1 MLKIATIAGSDASGG
16 AGLEA
21 DLKTFEE
28 YGLYGMAAVTLIAT
42 MDPDNNW
49 THKVFPVGEDSLRSQ
64 LETVFKGVGAEAV
77 KTGMLGTFYAVDLA
91 REYISQYKI
100 KNYVLDP
107 VMVCK
112 GAGEALNPEL
122 NAAVEQKLLPLAE
135 VATPNLFEAEQLSG
149 LKEIS
154 GIEQMK
160 EAAKIIHGKGA
171 RSVFIKA
178 GPKLAQRSCVDEQ
191 IQHALA
197 PINATV
203 LQDGG
208 LALARPA
215 DGGKLRDAAESNSAR
230 AVDILYNGK
239 DFTIFEEDLI
249 KTTWTHGAGCTTSAA
264 IASGL
269 ARGLSVLDAV
279 ALAKKFI
286 TESLKAGF
294 ALNQWVGPGNPSNW
308 RKNRLFDNL

>member
-1 MLKIATIAGSDASGG
+1 MIKIATIAGCDASGG

-49 THKVFPVGEDSLRSQ
+49 AHKIFPAEEDSLRAQ
-64 LETVFKGVGAEAV
+64 LETVFKGVGAAAA

-91 REYISQYKI
+91 QEYIEKYKI

-122 NAAVEQKLLPLAE
+122 NAAVEKKLLPLAE
-135 VATPNLFEAEQLSG
+135 AATPNLFEAQQLSG

-154 GIEQMK
+154 TVEQIK
-160 EAAKIIHGKGA
+160 EAARIIHGKGA
-171 RSVFIKA
+171 KNVFIK
-178 GPKLAQRSCVDEQ
+178 
-191 IQHALA
+191 
-197 PINATV
+197 
-203 LQDGG
+203 GG
-208 LALARPA
+208 A
-215 DGGKLRDAAESNSAR
+215 KLREAIETAQPKAL
-230 AVDILYNGK
+230 DIFFDGK
-239 DFTIFEEDLI
+239 KFEILEEDLV
-249 KTTWTHGAGCTTSAA
+249 KTAWTHGAGCTTSAA

-269 ARGLSVLDAV
+269 ARGLSVRDAV
-279 ALAKKFI
+279 FLAKKFI
-286 TESLKAGF
+286 TESLKSGF
-294 ALNQWVGPGNPSNW
+294 ALNKWVGPGNPSAW
-308 RKNRLFDNL
+308 RKDRLFGI

>member
-49 THKVFPVGEDSLRSQ
+49 AHKVFPVGEDSLRSQ
-64 LETVFKGVGAEAV
+64 LETVFKGVGVEAA

-91 REYISQYKI
+91 QEYITKYKI

-122 NAAVEQKLLPLAE
+122 NAAVEQKLLPLALI
-135 VATPNLFEAEQLSG
+135 ATPNLFEAEQLSG
-149 LKEIS
+149 LREIT
-154 GIEQMK
+154 GLEQVK
-160 EAAKIIHGKGA
+160 SAAKIIHEKGA
-171 RSVFIKA
+171 RNVLIK
-178 GPKLAQRSCVDEQ
+178 
-191 IQHALA
+191 
-197 PINATV
+197 
-203 LQDGG
+203 GG
-208 LALARPA
+208 A
-215 DGGKLRDAAESNSAR
+215 KLREAAESDPTR
-230 AVDILYNGK
+230 ALDVLFDGK
-239 DFTIFEEDLI
+239 NFTIFEEDLI

-286 TESLKAGF
+286 TESLRAGF

-308 RKNRLFDNL
+308 RKNHLFAI

>member
-1 MLKIATIAGSDASGG
+1 MIKIATIAGSDASGG

-28 YGLYGMAAVTLIAT
+28 YGLYGMAAVTLVAC

-49 THKVFPVGEDSLRSQ
+49 SHKVFPLDENALRSQ
-64 LETVFKGVGAEAV
+64 LETVFKGAGVAAA
-77 KTGMLGTFYAVDLA
+77 KSGMLGSFYAVDLTE
-91 REYISQYKI
+91 EYIANYKI

-122 NAAVEQKLLPLAE
+122 NAAVAKKLLPLAE
-135 VATPNLFEAEQLSG
+135 LATPNLFEAEQLSG

-171 RSVFIKA
+171 RHVFIKGGA
-178 GPKLAQRSCVDEQ
+178 RLKDAVTAAAPK
-191 IQHALA
+191 ALD
-197 PINATV
+197 
-203 LQDGG
+203 LFFDG
-208 LALARPA
+208 
-215 DGGKLRDAAESNSAR
+215 KEFE
-230 AVDILYNGK
+230 IL
-239 DFTIFEEDLI
+239 EEDLI
-249 KTTWTHGAGCTTSAA
+249 HTTWNHGAGCTTSAA

-269 ARGLSVLDAV
+269 ARGLSARDAA

-286 TESLKAGF
+286 TASLKAGF
-294 ALNQWVGPGNPSNW
+294 ALNRWVGPGNPSAW
-308 RKNRLFDNL
+308 RKDRLFGL